1 MPLSFPKPSF
11 GHFIPI
17 QVGKKAATGPLVAF
31 RRYGVGVEKFGR
43 FKVNSP
49 MPGSST
55 GGAVAEGSSALPG
68 EPRIFGAQA
77 PAVSF
82 FLGGKVGGQAP
93 GTGFWGKS
101 WAQSI

>member
-1 MPLSFPKPSF
+1 M
-11 GHFIPI
+11 
-17 QVGKKAATGPLVAF
+17 
-31 RRYGVGVEKFGR
+31 GVEKFGR

-82 FLGGKVGGQAP
+82 FLGGRLGGRHQGPVFGASL
-93 GTGFWGKS
+93 GHRVFSVWSKCRQQLS
-101 WAQSI
+101 